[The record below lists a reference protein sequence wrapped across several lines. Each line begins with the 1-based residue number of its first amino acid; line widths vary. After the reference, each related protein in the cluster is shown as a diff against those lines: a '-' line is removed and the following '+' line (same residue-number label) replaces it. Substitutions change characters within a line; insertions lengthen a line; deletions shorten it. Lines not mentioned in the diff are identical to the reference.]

1 MDYKYN
7 VISEHPLR
15 HRCDLRIV
23 CAQDVGFSQLL
34 ELVAGERKAYFR
46 AQKKSH
52 NRIANDHTQRQKSDN
67 GNIQEGLPPVV
78 KWITEWI
85 RDGVAVMDDPDEM
98 MHVCQLFQFVQ

>member
-52 NRIANDHTQRQKSDN
+52 NRIKTTTRN
-67 GNIQEGLPPVV
+67 V
-78 KWITEWI
+78 KNTTMATF
-85 RDGVAVMDDPDEM
+85 RKGYR
-98 MHVCQLFQFVQ
+98 LL